1 MSAFKILLS
10 SAAIGMTM
18 MACTSG
24 PRSVA
29 SRPQAIEN
37 KAPARHEALA
47 RAELRK
53 DNFEAALVHAERAVE
68 QSPRDVGYRM
78 LLADLYLKNG
88 RFASAEEAFADVL
101 RLVPDNGR
109 ATFSLALA
117 EIANGKRDMALARL
131 DRLAETA
138 PPADLGLAYALAGQA
153 DRAVAMLEG
162 AARADGATARVRQN
176 LALAYAMAGDWQRAR
191 ITASQDLSPA
201 DLPRR
206 MEEWASF
213 VQPQTSAHQV
223 AAVFGVVPR
232 QDPGQPLRLAL
243 APAQNQTVALASV
256 DSAPLPDIVTASEPA
271 PLVLASY
278 APDSAQV
285 SQPVYASVER
295 ADLPPANQPEPST
308 PKKVVQGRF
317 VVQLAAYASQG
328 AIRQGWSQLSRRYA
342 LHGTPHSAVAS
353 VPGKGKM
360 HRLSVGYGTQAE
372 ALRACSTIRRKGGAC
387 FVRTNSGD
395 KPLLT

>member
-117 EIANGKRDMALARL
+117 
-131 DRLAETA
+131 
-138 PPADLGLAYALAGQA
+138 
-153 DRAVAMLEG
+153 
-162 AARADGATARVRQN
+162 
-176 LALAYAMAGDWQRAR
+176 
-191 ITASQDLSPA
+191 
-201 DLPRR
+201 
-206 MEEWASF
+206 
-213 VQPQTSAHQV
+213 
-223 AAVFGVVPR
+223 
-232 QDPGQPLRLAL
+232 
-243 APAQNQTVALASV
+243 
-256 DSAPLPDIVTASEPA
+256 
-271 PLVLASY
+271 
-278 APDSAQV
+278 
-285 SQPVYASVER
+285 
-295 ADLPPANQPEPST
+295 
-308 PKKVVQGRF
+308 
-317 VVQLAAYASQG
+317 
-328 AIRQGWSQLSRRYA
+328 
-342 LHGTPHSAVAS
+342 
-353 VPGKGKM
+353 
-360 HRLSVGYGTQAE
+360 
-372 ALRACSTIRRKGGAC
+372 
-387 FVRTNSGD
+387 
-395 KPLLT
+395 